1 MSPSSPPAQPL
12 PGPFRGA
19 AVIGGTHGLGRALA
33 LGARDRGLRT
43 VVYGRSATP
52 LPDADDLLSGADGP
66 RPDAD
71 GLLPRSLDLCDPQS
85 VRTASVDVPGPCY
98 VLWVAGA
105 FLKKALV
112 ETTEDEVEQLTRLL
126 FSGPVLFLRRLLAET
141 EGPVHLITIA
151 SSSSWKRRERESLY
165 CGLKAAQ
172 ATFVRNLVPELLAA
186 HPENRITLVNPGGL
200 AVPDFHTGL
209 ALDFG
214 AMMDPGEVAEIV
226 WNIAATQRRA
236 FTEVQILRSREP
248 GSEGT
253 PEVSYGARVPQTPEE
268 PAAAGGA
275 AAPLPIQHH

>member
-1 MSPSSPPAQPL
+1 MSPSSPPEHSVPRPL

-19 AVIGGTHGLGRALA
+19 VVIGGTHGLGRELA

-43 VVYGRSATP
+43 VVYGRSAAP
-52 LPDADDLLSGADGP
+52 LDDT
-66 RPDAD
+66 D
-71 GLLPRSLDLCDPQS
+71 GLLARPLDLCDPQS
-85 VRTASVDVPGPCY
+85 VRSAPVDVPTPCY

-105 FLKKALV
+105 FLKKTLA

-126 FSGPVLFLRRLLAET
+126 LTGPVLFLRRLLAEAG
-141 EGPVHLITIA
+141 GPVHLITIA
-151 SSSSWKRRERESLY
+151 SSSSWKRRERETLY

-172 ATFVRNLVPELLAA
+172 AAFVRNLVPELTAA

-214 AMMDPGEVAEIV
+214 AMMDPGRVAEII
-226 WNIAATQRRA
+226 WDIAAGQRRA

-253 PEVSYGARVPQTPEE
+253 PEVSYGARLPETPDE
-268 PAAAGGA
+268 PAPATTAGA
-275 AAPLPIQHH
+275 ASPHPIQHH

>member
-1 MSPSSPPAQPL
+1 MSPSSPPARPL
-12 PGPFRGA
+12 PGHYRSA

-33 LGARDRGLRT
+33 LAARDRGLRT
-43 VVYGRSATP
+43 VVYGRSAASV
-52 LPDADDLLSGADGP
+52 PDP
-66 RPDAD
+66 D

-85 VRTASVDVPGPCY
+85 VRTAPVDVPSPAY

-105 FLKKALV
+105 FLKKALA
-112 ETTEDEVEQLTRLL
+112 ETTEDEVERLTRLL
-126 FSGPVLFLRRLLAET
+126 FSGPVLFLRRLLAEA
-141 EGPVHLITIA
+141 EDPVHLITIA

-214 AMMDPGEVAEIV
+214 TMMDPGEVAEIV
-226 WNIAATQRRA
+226 WNIAADQRRA
-236 FTEVQILRSREP
+236 FTEVQILRSRAP

-253 PEVSYGARVPQTPEE
+253 PEVSYGARAPQAPEE
-268 PAAAGGA
+268 PGADATAGETA
-275 AAPLPIQHH
+275 STPIRHH